1 MSYPCLM
8 PEDGQ
13 PLQIQS
19 KVFVVGRLDKCHL
32 KIDHPSISKQHCEIL
47 IQDKVLIVDKQSLN
61 GTFVNGVNVGKGQQF
76 EIFSGDII
84 QFGKYPILYTFY
96 SDTKMAYKQKKP
108 NQPVKDMKI
117 SVVDFVKQ
125 KNLEFQNQQTPTI
138 QQQSSQQIPFQQKHF
153 SPDSI
158 LMAEKQKIDDTTQD
172 LIKNKNIETAQQ
184 IISQLERE
192 NNDLRTQVLQQ
203 QADYDKKSQAF
214 LDLQF
219 RYEKL
224 SSEFNNIQTKYQ
236 SVEPFTK
243 DLQTK
248 LELCRKENELRQA
261 EIEEYKITDIGKK
274 IAIQNSEIQQLRKIL
289 QLKDEEIQGQKKQIT
304 QLLSNV
310 SGNPQHHIQM
320 LEQNSR
326 ELTQLKK
333 QLIEWE
339 SRDNECSRK
348 WTQLLQDNA
357 RKEEQIRALKYQ
369 IDRLTQ
375 NIQSIHQEFDMKN
388 HELNKRILQIIDA
401 QGDQQQKEAAT
412 FLVQQ
417 ISIISEERRVYLV
430 EVEELIRSRQEIIT
444 ELELLKK
451 EEYVIPDGTNV
462 TSLIKALRQRVE
474 ELNDILNEYKQRDS
488 FDQLV
493 IQKQLIEELEQKL
506 NLADKKN
513 KQLELQLFQL
523 KNTSPQYQAETQF
536 EFFTKRINELTAQ
549 IKDQQKKINQLEG
562 VDQQKE
568 FQIQNMKY
576 QLNTIK
582 LNDQQIINP
591 ILQNEFKNE
600 KLGNE
605 FDT

>member
-1 MSYPCLM
+1 MSYPCLL

-19 KVFVVGRLDKCHL
+19 KVFIVGRLDKCHL

-47 IQDKVLIVDKQSLN
+47 VQDKILIVDKQSLN

-125 KNLEFQNQQTPTI
+125 KNLEFQQQQTPII
-138 QQQSSQQIPFQQKHF
+138 QQQSSQQIPFQLKQY

-158 LMAEKQKIDDTTQD
+158 IMAEKQKIDETTQD

-248 LELCRKENELRQA
+248 LELCRKENELRLA

-274 IAIQNSEIQQLRKIL
+274 IAIQNAEIQQLRKIL

-339 SRDNECSRK
+339 GRDNECSRK

-375 NIQSIHQEFDMKN
+375 NIQSLHQEFDQKN

-401 QGDQQQKEAAT
+401 QGDQQQREAAT

-417 ISIISEERRVYLV
+417 ISLISEERRVYLA
-430 EVEELIRSRQEIIT
+430 EVEELYKSRQEIIT

-451 EEYVIPDGTNV
+451 EEYIIPDGTNV

-506 NLADKKN
+506 NFADKKS

-523 KNTSPQYQAETQF
+523 KNISPQYQAETQF

-568 FQIQNMKY
+568 LQIQNMKY

-600 KLGNE
+600 RIGNE

>member
-158 LMAEKQKIDDTTQD
+158 LMAEKQRIDDTTQD

>member
-8 PEDGQ
+8 PEDGS
-13 PLQIQS
+13 PIQIQS
-19 KVFVVGRLDKCHL
+19 KVYVVGRVDKCHL

-47 IQDKVLIVDKQSLN
+47 VQDKILIVDKQSLN

-125 KNLEFQNQQTPTI
+125 KNQEFQNQQTPVI
-138 QQQSSQQIPFQQKHF
+138 QQQSSQQIPFQLKQF

-158 LMAEKQKIDDTTQD
+158 LMADKQKIDETTQD

-203 QADYDKKSQAF
+203 QSDYDKKSQAF

-219 RYEKL
+219 KYEKL
-224 SSEFNNIQTKYQ
+224 SSEFSNIQTKYQ
-236 SVEPFTK
+236 SIEPFTK

-248 LELCRKENELRQA
+248 LELCRKENELRLA

-274 IAIQNSEIQQLRKIL
+274 IAIQNAEILQLRKIL

-339 SRDNECSRK
+339 GRDNECSRK

-375 NIQSIHQEFDMKN
+375 NIQSLHQEFDLKN

-401 QGDQQQKEAAT
+401 HGDQQQKEAAT

-417 ISIISEERRVYLV
+417 IALISEERRVYLAD
-430 EVEELIRSRQEIIT
+430 VEELLRSRQEIIT

-451 EEYVIPDGTNV
+451 EEYLIPDGTNV

-488 FDQLV
+488 YDQLV

-536 EFFTKRINELTAQ
+536 EFFTKRINELTAL

-568 FQIQNMKY
+568 LQIQNMKY

-582 LNDQQIINP
+582 LSDQQIINP

-600 KLGNE
+600 RIGNE
-605 FDT
+605 FET